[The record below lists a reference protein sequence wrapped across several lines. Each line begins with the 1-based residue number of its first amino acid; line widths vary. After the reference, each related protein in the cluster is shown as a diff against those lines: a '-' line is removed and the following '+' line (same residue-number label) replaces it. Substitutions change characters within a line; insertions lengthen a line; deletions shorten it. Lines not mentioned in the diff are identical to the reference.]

1 MMLSEMRFGLVVLV
15 LSTIVRVSSVAAY
28 SAELQASSDRV
39 REAAVSVLEEEGFKI
54 ARARRSTGDVTAR
67 RARVVNYKDGQ
78 SDAAD
83 ELQRIAKVDPN
94 WQADVSSLSEYYVTV
109 MVAMRPVENEKTLI
123 KVSAQIT
130 GAQRTR
136 GRRGAPMPVPIES
149 SGVLEKELVD
159 HIQNRL
165 TSSANSPPS

>member
-1 MMLSEMRFGLVVLV
+1 VLSEMRLGLAILGF
-15 LSTIVRVSSVAAY
+15 STIVRVSSAAAY
-28 SAELQASSDRV
+28 SAELDAPPDRV
-39 REAAVSVLEEEGFKI
+39 REAAISSLEEDGFKI
-54 ARARRSTGDVTAR
+54 SGARRSTGDVTAR
-67 RARVVNYKDGQ
+67 RARVVKYTDGK
-78 SDAAD
+78 SDAAAD
-83 ELQRIAKVDPN
+83 LQRIAKVDPN

-109 MVAMRPVENEKTLI
+109 TVAMRPAENDKTLV

-130 GAQRTR
+130 GANRRR

-149 SGVLEKELVD
+149 NGVLEKELVD